1 MGENMNKKWLLLL
14 VPILIIVVIIVV
26 FLMERSKVEFYE
38 TDEGKSVSIIGGA
51 DGPTSILI
59 AGKIGGDDDGEKEVK
74 EENEEMSFSV
84 EVITASQAKEIMD
97 NGNDYV
103 ILDVREAD
111 EFAEGHID
119 GAIQISYTELEAKA
133 ESILKDKGQ
142 LILVYCRSGRRSA
155 IAGETLS
162 KLGYTDVKDFGG
174 IIDWPYEVVK

>member
-51 DGPTSILI
+51 DGPTSIFI
-59 AGKIGGDDDGEKEVK
+59 AGKIGGDDDREEVM
-74 EENEEMSFSV
+74 ENEEMSFSV